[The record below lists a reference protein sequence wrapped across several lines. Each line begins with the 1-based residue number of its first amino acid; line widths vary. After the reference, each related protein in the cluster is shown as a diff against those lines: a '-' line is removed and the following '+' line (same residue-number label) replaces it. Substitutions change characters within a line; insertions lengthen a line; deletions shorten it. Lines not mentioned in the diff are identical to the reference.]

1 MSLSDEVKAAR
12 TEIVADGYEMS
23 IGEVM
28 NLYRDKE
35 LFITPEFQRLF
46 RWDVSRKTKFI
57 ESLLLGIPIP
67 PIFVFQRDDG
77 VWELVDG
84 LQRLSTIFEFT
95 GILKNEDG
103 DIQALSTLEGT
114 RYLPSLTG
122 TRWESDDDEKSLPGH
137 LQIEIKR
144 ARLRVEILKKESDPA
159 AKFELFQR
167 LNTGG
172 AGLSEQEVRNCVA
185 VMLNQKLFQW
195 LKEKSANAD
204 FRATVDQTGTARDKQ
219 AEVEL
224 VLRFLAFRNVPYMP
238 GLDVHE
244 YLDGALMKIATDAD
258 FDLAKEAI
266 EFNRTFA
273 LINRALG
280 DSAFK
285 RWNGNE
291 FSGKFLMSVF
301 EVVATGVAANI
312 ERIESLED
320 PNAYI
325 RQRCIDLW
333 GDAVFQKNSGA
344 GVRGTTRL
352 TNLLP
357 MAESFFQK

>member
-159 AKFELFQR
+159 AKFGSIPHR
-167 LNTGG
+167 
-172 AGLSEQEVRNCVA
+172 V
-185 VMLNQKLFQW
+185 
-195 LKEKSANAD
+195 
-204 FRATVDQTGTARDKQ
+204 
-219 AEVEL
+219 
-224 VLRFLAFRNVPYMP
+224 
-238 GLDVHE
+238 
-244 YLDGALMKIATDAD
+244 
-258 FDLAKEAI
+258 
-266 EFNRTFA
+266 
-273 LINRALG
+273 
-280 DSAFK
+280 
-285 RWNGNE
+285 
-291 FSGKFLMSVF
+291 
-301 EVVATGVAANI
+301 
-312 ERIESLED
+312 
-320 PNAYI
+320 
-325 RQRCIDLW
+325 
-333 GDAVFQKNSGA
+333 
-344 GVRGTTRL
+344 GTTA
-352 TNLLP
+352 NLSPL
-357 MAESFFQK
+357 A